1 MHIDHSE
8 YTILLAD
15 DSVSNLEKMKSL
27 LAGENFKLLPT
38 LEADEV
44 FLLAK
49 LRVPDLIIIRL
60 ALEEGKGV
68 MVVRH
73 LKQSVLTKHIP
84 ILYMTIPNRYE
95 DFRKVVDYEG
105 VEFISRPLS
114 KKELI
119 LRINNQLLLL
129 ESQRI
134 IERQNERLQNVA
146 RSKDKLYSVI
156 AHDLRAPIGTLK
168 MILEA
173 IDHQKEKI
181 SDMNIRH
188 LIKMLQETTDEAY
201 LLLENLLVWS
211 NSRNGVLQPY
221 RQEFS
226 LSEAVKEVIALQA
239 NIAEA
244 KEINICNHIVGS
256 NTGYADVNM
265 VKTVLRNLLSNAIKF
280 SYTGGKIEVDCK
292 EENNFLT
299 ISVKDY
305 GQGISEEHQRSL
317 LDEGLHFISYGTQ
330 KEKGSGLGLQLCK
343 DFVKLNHGKLW
354 FESKEGEGTTFY
366 FSVPCKSEFIK

>member
-114 KKELI
+114 KNELH
-119 LRINNQLLLL
+119 
-129 ESQRI
+129 ST
-134 IERQNERLQNVA
+134 
-146 RSKDKLYSVI
+146 DK
-156 AHDLRAPIGTLK
+156 
-168 MILEA
+168 
-173 IDHQKEKI
+173 
-181 SDMNIRH
+181 
-188 LIKMLQETTDEAY
+188 
-201 LLLENLLVWS
+201 
-211 NSRNGVLQPY
+211 
-221 RQEFS
+221 
-226 LSEAVKEVIALQA
+226 
-239 NIAEA
+239 
-244 KEINICNHIVGS
+244 
-256 NTGYADVNM
+256 
-265 VKTVLRNLLSNAIKF
+265 
-280 SYTGGKIEVDCK
+280 
-292 EENNFLT
+292 
-299 ISVKDY
+299 
-305 GQGISEEHQRSL
+305 
-317 LDEGLHFISYGTQ
+317 
-330 KEKGSGLGLQLCK
+330 
-343 DFVKLNHGKLW
+343 
-354 FESKEGEGTTFY
+354 
-366 FSVPCKSEFIK
+366 

>member
-1 MHIDHSE
+1 MVINLWRMHIDHSE

-49 LRVPDLIIIRL
+49 LRLPDMIIIRL

-68 MVVRH
+68 TVVRQ
-73 LKQSVLTKHIP
+73 LKQSALTKQIP

-105 VEFISRPLS
+105 VEFVSRPLS
-114 KKELI
+114 KRELI

-134 IERQNERLQNVA
+134 IERQNERIQSVSH
-146 RSKDKLYSVI
+146 SKDKLYSVI

-173 IDHQKEKI
+173 LDHQKEKI
-181 SDMNIRH
+181 PDDNIKN
-188 LIKMLQETTDEAY
+188 LIKMLQETTDEAF
-201 LLLENLLVWS
+201 LLLENLCYGAIAGMDYY
-211 NSRNGVLQPY
+211 SRTG
-221 RQEFS
+221 RHF
-226 LSEAVKEVIALQA
+226 LSRRRRK
-239 NIAEA
+239 
-244 KEINICNHIVGS
+244 K
-256 NTGYADVNM
+256 
-265 VKTVLRNLLSNAIKF
+265 
-280 SYTGGKIEVDCK
+280 
-292 EENNFLT
+292 
-299 ISVKDY
+299 
-305 GQGISEEHQRSL
+305 
-317 LDEGLHFISYGTQ
+317 
-330 KEKGSGLGLQLCK
+330 
-343 DFVKLNHGKLW
+343 
-354 FESKEGEGTTFY
+354 
-366 FSVPCKSEFIK
+366 

>member
-49 LRVPDLIIIRL
+49 LRLPDMIIRL

-68 MVVRH
+68 TVVRQ
-73 LKQSVLTKHIP
+73 LKQSALTKQIP

-105 VEFISRPLS
+105 VEFVSRPLS
-114 KKELI
+114 KRELI

-134 IERQNERLQNVA
+134 IERQNERIQSVS

-173 IDHQKEKI
+173 LDHQI
-181 SDMNIRH
+181 I
-188 LIKMLQETTDEAY
+188 
-201 LLLENLLVWS
+201 
-211 NSRNGVLQPY
+211 
-221 RQEFS
+221 
-226 LSEAVKEVIALQA
+226 
-239 NIAEA
+239 
-244 KEINICNHIVGS
+244 
-256 NTGYADVNM
+256 
-265 VKTVLRNLLSNAIKF
+265 
-280 SYTGGKIEVDCK
+280 
-292 EENNFLT
+292 
-299 ISVKDY
+299 
-305 GQGISEEHQRSL
+305 
-317 LDEGLHFISYGTQ
+317 
-330 KEKGSGLGLQLCK
+330 
-343 DFVKLNHGKLW
+343 
-354 FESKEGEGTTFY
+354 
-366 FSVPCKSEFIK
+366 

>member
-49 LRVPDLIIIRL
+49 LRLPDMIIIRL

-68 MVVRH
+68 TVVRQ
-73 LKQSVLTKHIP
+73 LKQSALTKQIP

-105 VEFISRPLS
+105 VEFVSRPLS
-114 KKELI
+114 KRELI

-134 IERQNERLQNVA
+134 IERQNERIQSVSH
-146 RSKDKLYSVI
+146 SKDKLYSVI

-173 IDHQKEKI
+173 LDHQKEKI
-181 SDMNIRH
+181 PDDNIKN
-188 LIKMLQETTDEAY
+188 LIKMLQETTD
-201 LLLENLLVWS
+201 
-211 NSRNGVLQPY
+211 
-221 RQEFS
+221 
-226 LSEAVKEVIALQA
+226 
-239 NIAEA
+239 
-244 KEINICNHIVGS
+244 
-256 NTGYADVNM
+256 
-265 VKTVLRNLLSNAIKF
+265 
-280 SYTGGKIEVDCK
+280 
-292 EENNFLT
+292 
-299 ISVKDY
+299 
-305 GQGISEEHQRSL
+305 
-317 LDEGLHFISYGTQ
+317 
-330 KEKGSGLGLQLCK
+330 
-343 DFVKLNHGKLW
+343 
-354 FESKEGEGTTFY
+354 
-366 FSVPCKSEFIK
+366 

>member
-49 LRVPDLIIIRL
+49 LRLPDMIIIRL

-68 MVVRH
+68 TVVRQ
-73 LKQSVLTKHIP
+73 LKQSALTKQIP

-105 VEFISRPLS
+105 VEFVSRPLS
-114 KKELI
+114 KRELI

-134 IERQNERLQNVA
+134 IERQNERIQSVSH
-146 RSKDKLYSVI
+146 SKDKLYSVI

-173 IDHQKEKI
+173 LDHQKEKI
-181 SDMNIRH
+181 PDDNIKN
-188 LIKMLQETTDEAY
+188 LIKMLQETTDEAF
-201 LLLENLLVWS
+201 LLLENLLLWS
-211 NSRNGVLQPY
+211 NSRNGLLQPY
-221 RQEFS
+221 RPGIFF
-226 LSEAVKEVIALQA
+226 
-239 NIAEA
+239 
-244 KEINICNHIVGS
+244 H
-256 NTGYADVNM
+256 
-265 VKTVLRNLLSNAIKF
+265 
-280 SYTGGKIEVDCK
+280 GGGE
-292 EENNFLT
+292 
-299 ISVKDY
+299 
-305 GQGISEEHQRSL
+305 RS
-317 LDEGLHFISYGTQ
+317 DRVAGEYSR
-330 KEKGSGLGLQLCK
+330 
-343 DFVKLNHGKLW
+343 
-354 FESKEGEGTTFY
+354 GEGNKDLQSY
-366 FSVPCKSEFIK
+366 